1 MNQVTQTNWKAGI
14 RTTILLATLTG
25 MLVVLGGLVGG
36 ASTAA
41 LFLGI
46 GLVINLGS
54 YWFSDKIAL
63 KMSRAQPLSE
73 EEEPRLH
80 QIVRELAFSAGIPM
94 PKLYMIPADQPNA
107 FATGRNP
114 KHAAVAVT
122 RGITQLLSEAELR
135 GVLAHELAHIR
146 NRDIL
151 TTSIAAAIG
160 GAITWIAYMLL
171 WFGGDDDSPFGLV
184 GALAMV
190 ILAPI
195 AATLIQLG
203 DLAPAR
209 VLRRRDGRSH
219 RGQLE
224 RACGR
229 TGAPGGRGE
238 GDADGGFAVGG
249 AALHRQAVQRRRSEG
264 ALLDPPPDRGARTPA
279 PGDER
284 RSVNGLHSRARERAA
299 LGSFGNMKGAEAA
312 ASVETS
318 PPVFLEPRRLEIEAD
333 PLLYFLKCNR
343 I

>member
-25 MLVVLGGLVGG
+25 MLVALGALIGG
-36 ASTAA
+36 PSTAA

-46 GLVINLGS
+46 GLLINLGS

-63 KMSRAQPLSE
+63 KMSRAEPLSE
-73 EEEPRLH
+73 DQDPRLH

-114 KHAAVAVT
+114 KHSAVAVT

-171 WFGGDDDSPFGLV
+171 WFGSDDESPLGLV
-184 GALAMV
+184 GALAMTL
-190 ILAPI
+190 LAPI

-203 DLAPAR
+203 ISRQREFAADATGARIAGSSNALADA
-209 VLRRRDGRSH
+209 
-219 RGQLE
+219 LE
-224 RACGR
+224 RLEA
-229 TGAPGGRGE
+229 GAKAMPMRVNQAAEPLFIVKPFAGGGVAALFSTHPPIEERVRRLR
-238 GDADGGFAVGG
+238 AMAVG
-249 AALHRQAVQRRRSEG
+249 V
-264 ALLDPPPDRGARTPA
+264 
-279 PGDER
+279 
-284 RSVNGLHSRARERAA
+284 
-299 LGSFGNMKGAEAA
+299 
-312 ASVETS
+312 
-318 PPVFLEPRRLEIEAD
+318 
-333 PLLYFLKCNR
+333 
-343 I
+343 